1 MALTI
6 PDHEYD
12 LCMELARPGYTV
24 LGLVNDLYSW
34 RKERDAAE
42 QAGQDYVFNAI
53 WVIMRER
60 SVSEDEAKAVCAD
73 EIRRYTSEY
82 QEIVEKAKK
91 DPSLS
96 KDTRAYLVSSIFLL
110 LWSHALLVMG
120 CSRAHR
126 LETFTRLLTR
136 TRRQCCSAALG
147 IWFGAYTA
155 LDTMRTI
162 NSVTETQ
169 K

>member
-6 PDHEYD
+6 PDQEYD
-12 LCMELARPGYTV
+12 LCMELARPGYAV

-42 QAGQDYVFNAI
+42 QAGQHYVFNAI

-91 DPSLS
+91 DPGLS
-96 KDTRAYLVSSIFLL
+96 KDTRAYLVGSNLFLL
-110 LWSHALLVMG
+110 WFHAP
-120 CSRAHR
+120 SRHGMFHG
-126 LETFTRLLTR
+126 TPP
-136 TRRQCCSAALG
+136 
-147 IWFGAYTA
+147 
-155 LDTMRTI
+155 
-162 NSVTETQ
+162 
-169 K
+169 

>member
-6 PDHEYD
+6 PDQEYH
-12 LCMELARPGYTV
+12 LCVELARPGYAV

-60 SVSEDEAKAVCAD
+60 SVSEDEAKAICAD

-82 QEIVEKAKK
+82 QEIVETTKK
-91 DPSLS
+91 NPGLS
-96 KDTRAYLVSSIFLL
+96 KDTRAYLVSSILL
-110 LWSHALLVMG
+110 LRFPAPHILE
-120 CSRAHR
+120 CSRTYG
-126 LETFTRLLTR
+126 LGTCTRLLTR
-136 TRRQCCSAALG
+136 TRRQCC
-147 IWFGAYTA
+147 
-155 LDTMRTI
+155 
-162 NSVTETQ
+162 
-169 K
+169 